1 MLRSSVLVALALLAI
16 VPAEAQVIRRPTRRI
31 VSRPWGAPAEAP
43 ASAPAAQTSDA
54 RAAAAPVDPQ
64 PSDATPAAAEAPA
77 PAVALTAPS
86 GSPAAVEV
94 FGRTGLR
101 VTLPAGWSSAA
112 DESRLPAYALYT
124 FTPAGVTGRSA
135 PGALAG
141 VTLRVEQLT
150 GLNPAEEQGWRTGQA
165 RVGYHG
171 ARPVGLAQVPVEAL
185 AAVETAGPG
194 TGGATAFV
202 QRGRTFWAVSV
213 QAPAATWRA
222 NRAAVVGLMAGV
234 ALPAASAPP
243 TGASATG
250 ATGTASEVPAT
261 RRYPTARR

>member
-1 MLRSSVLVALALLAI
+1 MLRPSVLVALVLLAA
-16 VPAEAQVIRRPTRRI
+16 VPAEAQATRRPTRRI
-31 VSRPWGAPAEAP
+31 VSRPWSAPAAAAP
-43 ASAPAAQTSDA
+43 ATAPAAQTSDA
-54 RAAAAPVDPQ
+54 RAAAAPVEAR
-64 PSDATPAAAEAPA
+64 PSGATPAAPAAPA
-77 PAVALTAPS
+77 ASITATADALP
-86 GSPAAVEV
+86 AVEV

-101 VTLPAGWSSAA
+101 VSLPAGWSSAA

-124 FTPAGVTGRSA
+124 FTSAGATGRSA

-150 GLNPAEEQGWRTGQA
+150 GLNPAEEQGWRTGQTRA
-165 RVGYHG
+165 GYHG
-171 ARPVGLAQVPVEAL
+171 ARPVGRAQVPVEAL

-194 TGGATAFV
+194 TAGATAFV

-234 ALPAASAPP
+234 ALPAAGAQP
-243 TGASATG
+243 TGPSAAGASVTG
-250 ATGTASEVPAT
+250 SQVPAV
-261 RRYPTARR
+261 RRTPTARR